1 MEKTTT
7 NQHNLSMI
15 KRIALEILKNIENKI
30 RNDEC
35 SDDYMLN
42 MASKIS
48 AEMNGYIREDELLNY
63 DQAMKMLG
71 ISNRNVF
78 NRICRKHKVE
88 NIKIK
93 NVHVGFRKKDI
104 ECLILKL
111 KDK

>member
-7 NQHNLSMI
+7 NQHKLSII
-15 KRIALEILKNIENKI
+15 KKIALDILKNIENKI
-30 RNDEC
+30 MNDEC

-42 MASKIS
+42 MASKVN

-78 NRICRKHKVE
+78 NKICKDNKVE

-93 NVHVGFRKKDI
+93 NVHVGFRKNDI
-104 ECLILKL
+104 ECLALKI
-111 KDK
+111 KD